1 MSIRIVTLVE
11 NSPGSHKGLR
21 SEHGLSFYIEKS
33 EKKILFDTGQS
44 AAFLENAGK
53 LNIDLAALDCV
64 CISHGHYDHSGGVR
78 HLIKAGIRSPL
89 VVGKGFFEEKYSAK
103 NTTYEYVGNDFDER
117 FLRNASIPFRE
128 IDQSVEEI
136 IPGVYAVTQFKRIH
150 PDETP
155 VTRFKLVRKGSFEQD
170 LFEDEIL
177 LVLDTPRG
185 LVVLLGCS
193 HPGWK
198 NMIDTVRERFQKPIY
213 AVLGGTHMVDASE
226 KSIEESL
233 DYLKNGVAELVGFS
247 HCTGEK
253 TEAAII
259 RQIKGAFPN
268 HTGTMVWIEG

>member
-21 SEHGLSFYIEKS
+21 SEHGLSFYLEKS

-78 HLIKAGIRSPL
+78 DLIKAGIRSPL

-103 NTTYEYVGNDFDER
+103 NTTYEYVGNDFDEL
-117 FLRNASIPFRE
+117 FLRNASISFRE
-128 IDQSVEEI
+128 IDQPVEEI
-136 IPGVYAVTQFKRIH
+136 VPGIFAVTQFKRIH

-155 VTRFKLVRKGSFEQD
+155 VTRFKLLQKGAFEQD

-177 LVLDTPRG
+177 LVLDTARG

-233 DYLKNGVAELVGFS
+233 DYLKTGVAERVGFS

-253 TEAAII
+253 AVAAIS
-259 RQIKGAFPN
+259 RQIEGAFPN

>member
-1 MSIRIVTLVE
+1 MDFKPSHSEQNDTMETRIVTLVE

-21 SEHGLSFYIEKS
+21 SEHGLSFY
-33 EKKILFDTGQS
+33 FDTGQS

-53 LNIDLAALDCV
+53 LNIDLATLDSV

-78 HLIKAGIRSPL
+78 HLITAGIRSPL
-89 VVGKGFFEEKYSAK
+89 VVGKGFFEEKYTAK
-103 NTTYEYVGNDFDER
+103 DTTYEYVGNDFDER
-117 FLRNASIPFRE
+117 FLRNASISFRE

-136 IPGVYAVTQFKRIH
+136 IPGVYAVTQFQRIH

-155 VTRFKLVRKGSFEQD
+155 VTRFKLLRKGSFEQD

-177 LVLDTPRG
+177 LVLDTHKG

-213 AVLGGTHMVDASE
+213 MVLGGTHMVDASE
-226 KSIEESL
+226 KSIDESL
-233 DYLKNGVAELVGFS
+233 DY
-247 HCTGEK
+247 
-253 TEAAII
+253 
-259 RQIKGAFPN
+259 
-268 HTGTMVWIEG
+268 